1 MIIMHLMTYL
11 ESWSRFL
18 NLNVHFIGV
27 ILNDSFDLGKLE
39 NRVDFLTQ
47 KLESEFE
54 DLVKGKQV
62 NQYSIIIYGIIHV
75 TNIDYF
81 RAI

>member
-1 MIIMHLMTYL
+1 M
-11 ESWSRFL
+11 
-18 NLNVHFIGV
+18 
-27 ILNDSFDLGKLE
+27 NDSFDLGKLK

-62 NQYSIIIYGIIHV
+62 NQYSIIIYGISYLLSDSI
-75 TNIDYF
+75 IIILELF
-81 RAI
+81 SIFQ